1 MIYRLSPSLL
11 SADFAHLAA
20 EMARVGAAD
29 WIHVDVMDGHFVP
42 NLTLGPPVVRS
53 LARAAARPLDV
64 HLMVERP
71 SRLLDDFLSAGPGVL
86 TLHVESEAPDVLQ
99 SLLREIRSR
108 GVRPGITLRPGTDV
122 EVLAPYLP
130 LCDLVLVM
138 SVEPGFGGQSF
149 LPGTPDRIRAVRR
162 MLDDCRPSCDLE
174 VDGGLT
180 LDNLSLAA
188 EAGANVFVVG
198 HAIFGAPDVPAQTEA
213 FRRRLAAL
221 AAEFGGAPS

>member
-1 MIYRLSPSLL
+1 MTYRLSPSLL

-42 NLTLGPPVVRS
+42 NLTIGPPVVRS
-53 LARAAARPLDV
+53 LARAAPRPLDV

-71 SRLLDDFLSAGPGVL
+71 SRLLDDFLSAAPAVL
-86 TLHVESEAPDVLQ
+86 TLHVESDAPDVLKA
-99 SLLREIRSR
+99 SLREIRARSAH
-108 GVRPGITLRPGTDV
+108 PGITLRPGTNV
-122 EVLAPYLP
+122 EALAPYLP

-162 MLDDCRPSCDLE
+162 MLDRCRPSCELE

-180 LDNLSLAA
+180 LDNLPLAA

-198 HAIFGAPDVPAQTEA
+198 HAIFGAPDVPARTEL
-213 FRRRLAAL
+213 FQRRLAAL
-221 AAEFGGAPS
+221 ADVAGGRA